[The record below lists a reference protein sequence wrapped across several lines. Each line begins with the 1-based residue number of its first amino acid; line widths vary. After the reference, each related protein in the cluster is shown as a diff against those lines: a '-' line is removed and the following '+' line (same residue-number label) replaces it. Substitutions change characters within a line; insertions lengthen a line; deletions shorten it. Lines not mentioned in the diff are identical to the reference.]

1 MQNIDYERVLVGG
14 GGLKYS
20 FGFTLAEILVT
31 LGIIG
36 IVISMT
42 LPPIILNYKRHIIET
57 RLAKFYSIMNQ
68 ALLRSVE
75 EHGDIPFKTF
85 ETNDNSE
92 YLIKWYD
99 EYIIKYI
106 STIEKKELN
115 PTYIKYIF
123 NDGSGFGSALLA
135 NSNTLTIFYL
145 INPSKDISFDGING
159 FAFVYNPET
168 KQVETFWQHSSYKMK
183 KSLCYNPKQRNSCSA
198 LIQANGWK
206 IPKDYPWVK

>member
-1 MQNIDYERVLVGG
+1 M
-14 GGLKYS
+14 
-20 FGFTLAEILVT
+20 T

-42 LPPIILNYKRHIIET
+42 LPHMILSYKRRIIET

-68 ALLRSVE
+68 ALLRSIE
-75 EHGDIPFKTF
+75 EHGDIPFETF

-99 EYIIKYI
+99 EYVIKYI
-106 STIEKKELN
+106 STIEKKEIN
-115 PTYIKYIF
+115 SSYIKYIF
-123 NDGSGFGSALLA
+123 NDGSGFGSVLVA
-135 NSNTLTIFYL
+135 NNDSLSIFYL
-145 INPSKDISFDGING
+145 IDPSKGISFDGING

-168 KQVETFWQHSSYKMK
+168 KQVETFWQHSSYEMK
-183 KSLCYNPKQRNSCSA
+183 KSLCYKSNQRNSCSA
-198 LIQANGWK
+198 VIQANGWK